1 MFFSVSSGT
10 QVTTK
15 FPTSSEK
22 GSFASFRFNT
32 ESQIKVS
39 NGLVLSTSRR
49 LGPQTKC
56 CVVTVT
62 KTFDDSGNCFLK
74 TPPTSDIS
82 TSASS
87 QGVEVSNSNI
97 PCFSMTLVQNLGRP
111 ISHEDVWRQPYKN
124 STYSATPCKD
134 LDSLQV
140 IQPTFWNWGHTEHRS
155 SRFLPLVSLCL

>member
-32 ESQIKVS
+32 ESWIKVS

-49 LGPQTKC
+49 LEPQTKC

-62 KTFDDSGNCFLK
+62 KTFDDSENCFLK

-82 TSASS
+82 TSA
-87 QGVEVSNSNI
+87 Q
-97 PCFSMTLVQNLGRP
+97 FSRGR
-111 ISHEDVWRQPYKN
+111 SFQ
-124 STYSATPCKD
+124 
-134 LDSLQV
+134 Q
-140 IQPTFWNWGHTEHRS
+140 
-155 SRFLPLVSLCL
+155 